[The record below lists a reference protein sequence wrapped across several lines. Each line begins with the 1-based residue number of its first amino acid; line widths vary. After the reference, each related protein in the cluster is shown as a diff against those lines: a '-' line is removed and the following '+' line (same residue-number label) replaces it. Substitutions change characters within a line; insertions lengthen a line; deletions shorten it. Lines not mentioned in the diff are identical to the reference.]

1 MRHCYLLLL
10 PEDADAKVNTVKP
23 RVEGDQGSMETST
36 ATLPTGT
43 VWLEKERQWPG
54 MKAIGKTVREGERA
68 EKTTAEMGYYLV
80 CRALTTAPSN
90 EVARQQWDV
99 ENYPHWRLD
108 LLRNEDQDR
117 TRMCHELEN
126 LAALRRMAL
135 NAIEKERSKGAMRG
149 RFERAGWNDD
159 HLYRLLELS

>member
-1 MRHCYLLLL
+1 MRHCHLLLL

-23 RVEGDQGSMETST
+23 RVEADQGSMETST

-54 MKAIGKTVREGERA
+54 MNAIGKTVREGERA
-68 EKTTAEMGYYLV
+68 EKTTAEMGYDLV

-108 LLRNEDQDR
+108 R
-117 TRMCHELEN
+117 
-126 LAALRRMAL
+126 
-135 NAIEKERSKGAMRG
+135 
-149 RFERAGWNDD
+149 
-159 HLYRLLELS
+159 

>member
-108 LLRNEDQDR
+108 LLRNEAQD
-117 TRMCHELEN
+117 
-126 LAALRRMAL
+126 
-135 NAIEKERSKGAMRG
+135 
-149 RFERAGWNDD
+149 
-159 HLYRLLELS
+159 